1 MPLEILASRRQS
13 RRVLAGIGVPHQ
25 REIIMDIQCFN
36 DLLSAASA
44 QSEPQRL
51 LFVFVSAELPED
63 ATDSE
68 KQRHAQ
74 GQGGSLRPVLCVDKL
89 PAEVTDFAS
98 LRAESER
105 TQMQWDLVFAA
116 GLSGRGGHAPSS
128 DEAEQP
134 LKMMVGA
141 IETGSIGNF
150 IAFDRQGESVAF
162 F

>member
-1 MPLEILASRRQS
+1 VSNPQEIFMNIQS
-13 RRVLAGIGVPHQ
+13 
-25 REIIMDIQCFN
+25 FN
-36 DLLSAASA
+36 DLLNAANA
-44 QSEPQRL
+44 QAEPQRL
-51 LFVFVSAELPED
+51 LFVFVTAELPED
-63 ATDSE
+63 ATE
-68 KQRHAQ
+68 AERQGHAQ

-89 PAEVTDFAS
+89 PAEVADFAS

-116 GLSGRGGHAPSS
+116 GLSGRGGYAPSS

-150 IAFDRQGESVAF
+150 IAFDRQGDSVSF